1 VDQFWDLCEVLA
13 PPVMISN
20 MKRTTLIL
28 HERRLLELKRLA
40 AERGQTLS
48 ALVDQFLA
56 EGLRHSCAPKRRAPA
71 LPVFDMGEPR
81 VNIADRDQL
90 FDAMERE

>member
-1 VDQFWDLCEVLA
+1 
-13 PPVMISN
+13 MITH

-28 HERRLLELKRLA
+28 DDRRLIELKRVA
-40 AERGQTLS
+40 AGRGQTLS
-48 ALVDQFLA
+48 ALVDEFLA
-56 EGLRHSCAPKRRAPA
+56 DGIRRSRTPRKRTLP

-90 FDAMERE
+90 WEAMERE